1 VKALVTGASGFI
13 GRALCRS
20 LIDEGIETTAMTR
33 LGAATLEGVTSVT
46 ADLGDEAAVTRCLG
60 DVRADLVFHL
70 AGVTSATRTLDA
82 VVPTFNANLTS
93 TVNLLTAATRIG
105 CRRIVLAGSLEEPD
119 GPSAD
124 DVPSSPYAASKWA
137 GSMYARMFW
146 QLYQTPV
153 TVARIFMVYGP
164 QQRDTN
170 KLIPYATR
178 CLLAGEPLRLSS
190 GTRAVDWVF
199 VEDVARGLLAL
210 SRADGVDGLS
220 VDLGTG
226 VLTSVREVVERLA
239 RLAGRDARLQFGAF
253 PDRPQEQVRCADVA
267 RAEQLTG
274 WHALVNLDD
283 GLARTVDSY
292 RVLAKS

>member
-1 VKALVTGASGFI
+1 MKALVTGASGFI

-20 LIDEGIETTAMTR
+20 LIDAGIETIALSRPDTAR
-33 LGAATLEGVTSVT
+33 LEGVTSVV
-46 ADLGDEAAVTRCLG
+46 ADLADEAAVTRCLG
-60 DVRADLVFHL
+60 DVKADLVFHL
-70 AGVTSATRTLDA
+70 AGLTSATRDLDA
-82 VVPTFNANLTS
+82 VVPVFNTNLTS
-93 TVNLLTAATRIG
+93 TVNLLTAATRVG

-119 GPSAD
+119 AASAD
-124 DVPSSPYAASKWA
+124 EVPSSPYAASKWA

-146 QLYQTPV
+146 QLYQTPI

-170 KLIPYATR
+170 KLIPHAIR

-199 VEDVARGLLAL
+199 VDDVARGLLAL
-210 SRADGVDGLS
+210 SHADGVDGSS

-239 RLAGRDARLQFGAF
+239 RLAGSQAGLQFGAL
-253 PDRPQEQVRCADVA
+253 PDRSHEQVRSADVK
-267 RAEQLTG
+267 RTEQLTG
-274 WHALVNLDD
+274 WRAVVNLDD

-292 RVLAKS
+292 RVLAKR